1 MKPLLPLAALALF
14 AAADAAVAV
23 EAPATDFQAMPEPGP
38 QDRVL
43 IVSPHPDDDELCC
56 SGYVQRAIARGAQ
69 VAIVWM
75 TAGDGF
81 TIDAVLINR
90 HFRESGL
97 GMVQLGRIR
106 ISEAVAAARSV
117 GVPLINLR
125 MLGYPD
131 GGLAALLVTHYDQ
144 PFRSPHTRRSV
155 VPYGEAPSF
164 NQDMTGRNVE
174 QDLARVI
181 DTFQPT
187 VVFAPHAGDQHP
199 DHSTTGEFVR
209 RALGVR
215 SQLPRL
221 HRYIIHAG
229 SQWPAP
235 RSLQMQMRLDP
246 PPPLRDL
253 PWQRFELTA
262 EEQKAKLAALRWH
275 GTQWEVMAPYM
286 GSFVRTNELFL
297 SE

>member
-1 MKPLLPLAALALF
+1 VKPLLPLAVLALS
-14 AAADAAVAV
+14 AAAGAAVAADAA
-23 EAPATDFQAMPEPGP
+23 PADATAASAAAMPEPGP

-43 IVSPHPDDDELCC
+43 VVSPHPDDDELCC
-56 SGYVQRAIARGAQ
+56 SGYMQRAIARGAQ

-117 GVPLINLR
+117 GVPLTNLR

-174 QDLARVI
+174 QDLA
-181 DTFQPT
+181 
-187 VVFAPHAGDQHP
+187 
-199 DHSTTGEFVR
+199 
-209 RALGVR
+209 
-215 SQLPRL
+215 
-221 HRYIIHAG
+221 
-229 SQWPAP
+229 
-235 RSLQMQMRLDP
+235 
-246 PPPLRDL
+246 
-253 PWQRFELTA
+253 
-262 EEQKAKLAALRWH
+262 
-275 GTQWEVMAPYM
+275 
-286 GSFVRTNELFL
+286 
-297 SE
+297 